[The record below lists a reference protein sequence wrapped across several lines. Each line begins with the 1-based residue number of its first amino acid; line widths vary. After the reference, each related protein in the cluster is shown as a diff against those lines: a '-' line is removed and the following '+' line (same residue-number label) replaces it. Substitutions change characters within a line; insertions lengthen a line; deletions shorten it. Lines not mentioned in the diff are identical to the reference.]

1 MNTRQLV
8 AQIRSS
14 SATGRL
20 LILCVVIGALAGGT
34 CVVFS
39 WLLETVQHLL
49 LDGLGRHREADPN
62 RLWLFVLPGIGGLV
76 SGYLCTRFA
85 PEAAGPGTDAAVD
98 AYHHHG
104 GRVRTRVPF
113 VKMVTAAVTL
123 GTGGSAGREGPLT
136 QIGGGIGSSIATW
149 LKLSNQERRILMAAG
164 MAAGVGAMFH
174 APLAGAL
181 FAAEILYREMD
192 LEHEVIVPSFIASI
206 IAYSVYA
213 SIVGF
218 GPVYAAPGF
227 RFDDPLQLFPYAVL
241 ALVVAAGATVFTRL
255 WRVVR
260 DAFKRMPLPVF
271 LKPAVGGLLA
281 GSIGCFIPDALG
293 TGHHL
298 LQGAFDGAFTIR
310 FLVLL
315 VVAKMITTSFTI
327 GSGASGGK
335 LGPSLVL
342 GGSLGGIVGLVAKDL
357 FPALEIE
364 AGAFVVVGMAG
375 FFAAAANCPIST
387 IIMVSELTGNY
398 QLLVP
403 SMLVCVLAYLMVS
416 RHGIYDAQLPSRLE
430 APSKMGNMLGAV
442 LKTISI
448 REAANHT
455 RDLIVVTEAMSLR
468 DIIGLYTSSDQLAFP
483 VVDGTGSLTGMIE
496 GRDIRR
502 ALAEEGIAD
511 LVVARDL
518 ARPHEV
524 IDIESTLLDA
534 VQRMTLTGLEDL
546 ILVTQED
553 VTRPVGILEHQE
565 VLHAYD
571 RKLMEKT

>member
-1 MNTRQLV
+1 MNARTLV
-8 AQIRSS
+8 DHIRSS
-14 SATGRL
+14 AATGRL
-20 LILCVVIGALAGGT
+20 LILCVIIGAIAGVF
-34 CVVFS
+34 CVAFS
-39 WLLETVQHLL
+39 WLLETVQYYL
-49 LDGLGRHREADPN
+49 LDGLAHHESEHPVWI
-62 RLWLFVLPGIGGLV
+62 WLLVLPAFGGLV
-76 SGYLCTRFA
+76 SGVLTTKFA

-113 VKMVTAAVTL
+113 IKMITAAVTL

-136 QIGGGIGSSIATW
+136 QIGGGIGSFVATG
-149 LKLSNQERRILMAAG
+149 LRLSNQERRILMAAG
-164 MAAGVGAMFH
+164 MAAGIGAMFH

-206 IAYSVYA
+206 IAYSIYA
-213 SIVGF
+213 QKAGWE
-218 GPVYAAPGF
+218 PVYAAPHFHF
-227 RFDDPLQLFPYAVL
+227 RNALQLLAYAALAIVL
-241 ALVVAAGATVFTRL
+241 AASATLFTRL

-260 DAFKRMPLPVF
+260 DAFSSLPVPTA
-271 LKPAVGGLLA
+271 LKPAIGGLIA
-281 GSIGCFIPDALG
+281 GSIGVFVPDALG

-298 LQGAFDGAFTIR
+298 LAGAFASSFSIG
-310 FLVLL
+310 FLILL
-315 VVAKMITTSFTI
+315 VTAKMVTTSLTI

-342 GGSLGGIVGLVAKDL
+342 GGSLGSIVGLVVQDL
-357 FPALEIE
+357 FPSLEID

-375 FFAAAANCPIST
+375 FFAAAANTPIST

-403 SMLVCVLAYLMVS
+403 SMLVCVLAYLFVS
-416 RHGIYDAQLPSRLE
+416 RHGIYDAQLVSRLE

-442 LKTISI
+442 LKTIAI
-448 REAANHT
+448 RDAANHT
-455 RDLIVVTEAMSLR
+455 RDLIVVPEAMSLR
-468 DIIGLYTSSDQLAFP
+468 QIIDLYTSSEQLAFP
-483 VVDGTGSLTGMIE
+483 MVDPDGKLTGMIE

-502 ALAEEGIAD
+502 AIAEEGVAD

-546 ILVTQED
+546 ILVEAED
-553 VTRPVGILEHQE
+553 PTRPVGVLEHQE

-571 RKLMEKT
+571 RKLMEK